1 MKTKQEI
8 LQEDDDKVDSGHME
22 IAGWFEQTIPLI
34 GHAFNAITNQLRL
47 NVLNT
52 LMDNSTKVK
61 EMLRLLTGKIH
72 SQMKLKCLQK
82 Y

>member
-8 LQEDDDKVDSGHME
+8 LPEDDDKVDSGHME
-22 IAGWFEQTIPLI
+22 ITDWFEQTNPLI
-34 GHAFNAITNQLRL
+34 GHAFNAITNQLRS

-72 SQMKLKCLQK
+72 SQIKLKC
-82 Y
+82 